1 MDEVSERK
9 RIERERAESGAA
21 PAPDLRAAAG
31 ESEDGAH
38 AESGRCEVLF
48 PPCDTGG
55 LVRFKL
61 EGRGRGKGIVSL
73 AQFRSVLNPQLRPVA
88 VKHHRSPSQCDTCE
102 GK

>member
-21 PAPDLRAAAG
+21 PAPNSRVAAG
-31 ESEDGAH
+31 EAGDGAH

-55 LVRFKL
+55 LVGFKL

-73 AQFRSVLNPQLRPVA
+73 AQFRSVLNQRLGLVA
-88 VKHHRSPSQCDTCE
+88 VIYHRSPSMT
-102 GK
+102 